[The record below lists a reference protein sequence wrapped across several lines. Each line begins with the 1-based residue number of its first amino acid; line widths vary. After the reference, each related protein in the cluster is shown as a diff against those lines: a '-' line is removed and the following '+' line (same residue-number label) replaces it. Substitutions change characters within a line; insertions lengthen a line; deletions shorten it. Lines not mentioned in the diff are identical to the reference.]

1 VKTDTLIAKLLF
13 IDKMI
18 YFQHWLFFL
27 FVIGLTFPSKTQDIL
42 LPHINS
48 QTINALDSTNL
59 ISSPLNEVVVTGQIN
74 AAKVSESINN
84 ILIIGRREIAETA
97 SNNLGDVLTHH
108 ALFDLEVDP
117 FLGTSLSMQG
127 IQGNNI
133 NILIDG
139 VPIIGRKGTQID
151 ISQINLSSIDRIEI
165 LKGPGSVAYG
175 TNSTGG
181 VVNLISKQNL
191 KNQIGL
197 ETYMESIGVAKI
209 FLDFDRD
216 FLENKIHF
224 NFGNYHFTGSGDE
237 TMRSQDWRSK
247 NQYFGD
253 FHWKRSIK
261 NIEFFFKKSFF
272 SELIIDLGEE
282 NFFPFQG
289 TAIDQHYLTYRD
301 NNYLKL
307 KSLSDDQ
314 YNWSSI
320 FSFSKTRFTNEQYN
334 VNLEL
339 DSSVQT
345 DDEQYNTEDVFK
357 SMYNRSEFNYFDWDK
372 IKLQIG
378 FDFNYDY
385 VEGSRIEDN
394 GVEIFS
400 FSVFS
405 QTNLKISNFIESQFG
420 LRIPYHSIYESSFIP
435 SFNLKFDVTSKLKLR
450 LSCAKGFRAPS
461 AKELFMEFIDV
472 NHNILG
478 NSNLDSE
485 TSNSFQSSINYI
497 FSQNQKNVIT
507 LDIETFLSDLK
518 NKIALAQIENSDV
531 YTYYNLN
538 DAKYYG
544 VNSSL
549 RAKFNINSDILT
561 TINFIWNIYTINNQD
576 FDYKTPKQNI
586 SASYVYEYL
595 HCNCGLNINWKLK
608 SSYEFQSLDE
618 ENQFNTYQQDGYQ
631 LLNFSIFKRF
641 PMINSSFRLGVKNL
655 FDITELNYATQD
667 LSHPSSVNTI
677 SWGRTY
683 FIQLKWSP
691 F

>member
-1 VKTDTLIAKLLF
+1 MSNTLIGKLLF
-13 IDKMI
+13 RDKMI
-18 YFQHWLFFL
+18 YFQHLLCFL
-27 FVIGLTFPSKTQDIL
+27 FVIGFNFSSKTQDIL
-42 LPHINS
+42 LSQIDS
-48 QTINALDSTNL
+48 QTINSIDTMNL

-74 AAKVSESINN
+74 STKVSESMNN
-84 ILIIGRREIAETA
+84 MLIIARREITETA
-97 SNNLGDVLTHH
+97 SNNLGDLLTHH

-117 FLGTSLSMQG
+117 FLGTSLNMQG

-139 VPIIGRKGTQID
+139 VPVIGRKGTQID
-151 ISQINLSSIDRIEI
+151 ISQINLSAIDRIEI

-175 TNSTGG
+175 TNSTAG

-209 FLDFDRD
+209 FLDFDRE

-253 FHWKRSIK
+253 FHWRRRIK

-272 SELIIDLGEE
+272 SESIIDLGEE

-357 SMYNRSEFNYFDWDK
+357 SMYNRSEFNYF
-372 IKLQIG
+372 
-378 FDFNYDY
+378 
-385 VEGSRIEDN
+385 
-394 GVEIFS
+394 
-400 FSVFS
+400 
-405 QTNLKISNFIESQFG
+405 
-420 LRIPYHSIYESSFIP
+420 
-435 SFNLKFDVTSKLKLR
+435 
-450 LSCAKGFRAPS
+450 
-461 AKELFMEFIDV
+461 
-472 NHNILG
+472 
-478 NSNLDSE
+478 
-485 TSNSFQSSINYI
+485 
-497 FSQNQKNVIT
+497 
-507 LDIETFLSDLK
+507 
-518 NKIALAQIENSDV
+518 
-531 YTYYNLN
+531 
-538 DAKYYG
+538 
-544 VNSSL
+544 
-549 RAKFNINSDILT
+549 
-561 TINFIWNIYTINNQD
+561 
-576 FDYKTPKQNI
+576 
-586 SASYVYEYL
+586 
-595 HCNCGLNINWKLK
+595 
-608 SSYEFQSLDE
+608 
-618 ENQFNTYQQDGYQ
+618 
-631 LLNFSIFKRF
+631 
-641 PMINSSFRLGVKNL
+641 
-655 FDITELNYATQD
+655 
-667 LSHPSSVNTI
+667 
-677 SWGRTY
+677 
-683 FIQLKWSP
+683 
-691 F
+691 